1 MAKKRKDGYVTIT
14 FTINGKR
21 YFVYGR
27 TKQEA
32 KEKERLKRQEIAD
45 MLYQRS
51 RGLTLDKYFENWI
64 ESREGIVTYSTINNL
79 RSNYRAISS
88 AVIDKAGTTFGSLK
102 LVDIER
108 QNIIDL
114 QNALKNTRRE
124 NGTKLYKTATI
135 NNYIGLVSQ
144 ILNEALNDR
153 IITWNPAKGVKTL
166 KRTEAK
172 ARDTIHRALTVEE
185 TQAFFAAAKGSWY
198 YPLYQFLL
206 GSGCRIGEA
215 GALRLSDIHDG
226 KIRISKTLTRDEY
239 GVVCVGSDTKT
250 CSGTRDIPYT
260 QTLRDAIDMQLKLR
274 TIMFGNAISLNDC
287 IFTSKR
293 DTLLNTSS
301 IKCNLERI
309 CKKANIQ
316 PFAAH
321 AFRDTFATR
330 AIESG
335 MNPKTLQEI
344 LGHADFG
351 MTMNLYAHVMENT
364 KTEEMQ
370 LVKTWI

>member
-14 FTINGKR
+14 FTVNGKR

-32 KEKERLKRQEIAD
+32 KEKERIKRQEIAD
-45 MLYQRS
+45 KLYQKS
-51 RGLTLDKYFENWI
+51 EGLTLDKYFENWI
-64 ESREGIVTYSTINNL
+64 NGREGMVTESTINNT
-79 RSNYRAISS
+79 RSNYRAVSS
-88 AVIDKAGTTFGSLK
+88 AVIDNAGTTFGSLK
-102 LVDIER
+102 IVEIER

-114 QNALKNTRRE
+114 QNALNNAKRKN
-124 NGTKLYKTATI
+124 GAKLYRTATI

-144 ILNEALNDR
+144 ILNEALNER

-172 ARDTIHRALTVEE
+172 ARDTIHRALTIEE

-250 CSGTRDIPYT
+250 RSGTRDIPYT
-260 QTLRDAIDMQLKLR
+260 QTLRDAIDMQLKFR
-274 TIMFGNAISLNDC
+274 TIMFGNVTSLNDC

-293 DTLLNTSS
+293 DTFLNSSS
-301 IKCNLERI
+301 IKYNIERL